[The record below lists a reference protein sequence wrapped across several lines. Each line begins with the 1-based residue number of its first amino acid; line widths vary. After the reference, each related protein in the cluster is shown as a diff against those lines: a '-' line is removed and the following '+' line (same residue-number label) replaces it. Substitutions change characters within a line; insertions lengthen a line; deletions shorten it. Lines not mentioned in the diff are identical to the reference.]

1 MRVVGILGGM
11 SWQSTALYYDAINT
25 GVKARLGGLHSAELV
40 LYSVDF
46 GVIEKLQHQDDWD
59 GAAAIMAKAGRRL
72 AAAGAEAILIATN
85 TMHKRAD
92 DVAEASGLP
101 ILHIAGAT
109 GQAII
114 DQGFKKPLLLATAFT
129 MEQDFY
135 KSRLIERFG
144 LDVITPDAADRAEVH
159 RIIYD
164 ELCQGVV
171 RDESRRIYQNIIQ
184 KYADD
189 TDACIDCI
197 ILGCT
202 EITMLIGAEDCPH
215 PVFDTTAL
223 HAKAAVD
230 FALQDIDIHPVDGG
244 DDNG

>member
-1 MRVVGILGGM
+1 MRVIGILGGM
-11 SWQSTALYYDAINT
+11 SWQSTALYYNAINQ
-25 GVKARLGGLHSAELV
+25 GVNARLGGLHSAELV

-46 GVIEKLQHQDDWD
+46 GAIEKYQHQGDWD
-59 GAAAIMAKAGRRL
+59 GAAAIMADAGQRL

-92 DVAEASGLP
+92 DVIAASNLP
-101 ILHIAGAT
+101 LLHIADAT
-109 GQAII
+109 GQAIV
-114 DQGFKKPLLLATAFT
+114 DAGFKKPLLLATAFT

-135 KSRLIERFG
+135 IARLTDQFN
-144 LDVITPDAADRAEVH
+144 LDVVIPDAADRKDIH

-171 RDESRRIYQNIIQ
+171 RDESRQIYQKVMA
-184 KYADD
+184 KYAGQ
-189 TDACIDCI
+189 TDCVIM
-197 ILGCT
+197 GCT
-202 EITMLIGAEDCPH
+202 EITMLIGAEDAPH

-230 FALQDIDIHPVDGG
+230 FALQDMGQDMGQKGG
-244 DDNG
+244 QDD